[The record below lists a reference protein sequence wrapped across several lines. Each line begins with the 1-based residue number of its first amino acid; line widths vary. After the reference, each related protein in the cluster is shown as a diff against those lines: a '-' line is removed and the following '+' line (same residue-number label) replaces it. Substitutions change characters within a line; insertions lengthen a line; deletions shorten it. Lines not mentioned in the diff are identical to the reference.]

1 MKSLSNRAMAPNVSW
16 LKVLAPALLSTLVA
30 ANADARS
37 PILPAIVPATIVR
50 APASPWGAW
59 PEQKV
64 TASNG
69 MPHDAF
75 GQAIAIRGTTAL
87 IGAVDVNQWEGA
99 IYVFSQS
106 GGAWTEGQEFMA
118 EDGVPND
125 RATFG
130 TSIMIDG
137 NTAVIGA
144 LGATVD
150 GHANQGAAYV
160 FTETDG
166 VWSQVA
172 KLVADDGEAN
182 SYFGQTA
189 AISGPNIV
197 VGAYGASVDGNAL
210 QGAAYVFTNVGGTWS
225 FAHKL
230 IADDGVGGE
239 FFGRAVAMSGTRALV
254 GAPYTSVDGTPSR
267 GAVYVYDGSSSDWTQ
282 VGKIVADE
290 GNAGDGFGYSLA
302 ASATTMVVGA
312 GAVDAGQGA
321 AFVFADDNG
330 TWTQQERLVA
340 DDGAAG
346 ADFGYAVTVLG
357 NTVMVGADR
366 ATVDGATQQG
376 AAYIFTGSN
385 GNWTQTQ
392 KLTASDGAENEF
404 YGAYVGLSEQTALV
418 GVPYATIDGNAVQGA
433 AYFYA
438 RDDVPDDTIFADG
451 FDATP

>member
-1 MKSLSNRAMAPNVSW
+1 MKTMTNRALPNASC
-16 LKVLAPALLSTLVA
+16 LATLIPALLCAIVA
-30 ANADARS
+30 ARAEASTPVFRAVA
-37 PILPAIVPATIVR
+37 PASVVR
-50 APASPWGAW
+50 AAPASPWIW
-59 PEQKV
+59 TEQKV

-87 IGAVDVNQWEGA
+87 IGAVDVNNWEGA
-99 IYVFSQS
+99 IYVFTQKA
-106 GGAWTEGQEFMA
+106 GVWTEGQEFMA
-118 EDGVPND
+118 DDGVPGD
-125 RATFG
+125 QATFG
-130 TSIMIDG
+130 TAIMIDG
-137 NTAVIGA
+137 TTAVIGA
-144 LGATVD
+144 LGATVN
-150 GHANQGAAYV
+150 GHANQGAVYV

-166 VWSQVA
+166 IWSQVA

-182 SYFGQTA
+182 NYFGQTA

-197 VGAYGASVDGNAL
+197 VGAYGASVNGNAL
-210 QGAAYVFTNVGGTWS
+210 QGAAYVFTNVGGTWT

-230 IADDGVGGE
+230 TADDGVGGE

-254 GAPYTSVDGTPSR
+254 GAPYTSVDGTPAR

-282 VGKIVADE
+282 VGKVVADE

-321 AFVFADDNG
+321 AFVFADDSG
-330 TWTQQERLVA
+330 TWTQDTRLVA

-346 ADFGYAVTVLG
+346 EDFGYAVAVLG

-392 KLTASDGAENEF
+392 KLIASDGAANEF
-404 YGAYVGLSEQTALV
+404 YGAFVGLSEQAALV
-418 GVPYATIDGNAVQGA
+418 GVPYATVDGNAVQGA